1 MTILSLPKN
10 LIQMFEDDTLVGWA
24 IKDKESHFVYVN
36 KAFKTWQTI
45 STRYNY
51 EGLKINDIPVPVAEF
66 SDLFEQQERYIE
78 NSGKP
83 VRAITTHIQGKERI
97 MQPAYN
103 IQEPLFDEHNVC
115 IGTLI
120 SVRHVNIITPTSLLA
135 GKIKQ
140 HAIFQAPSDRFT
152 EKEWEIVY
160 LLQCDF
166 SLKEIGSILGISVN
180 SINGRLRSC
189 FKKIGVN
196 SSSALIEFCKHNGM
210 DNYIPQFFL
219 KKGHII
225 VTD

>member
-1 MTILSLPKN
+1 MTISSLPDS
-10 LIQMFEDDTLVGWA
+10 LIQMFENDPIVGWA
-24 IKDKESHFVYVN
+24 IKDKESHFAYVN
-36 KAFKTWQTI
+36 NAFKIWQTI
-45 STRYNY
+45 STRYDY

-103 IQEPLFDEHNVC
+103 IQEPLFDEHNTC

-135 GKIKQ
+135 GKIKK
-140 HAIFQAPSDRFT
+140 HAIFQAPSDMFT

-160 LLQCDF
+160 LLQCNF

-189 FKKIGVN
+189 FKKTGIS
-196 SSSALIEFCKHNGM
+196 SSSALIEFCKCNRF

>member
-10 LIQMFEDDTLVGWA
+10 LIKMFEDDTLVGWA
-24 IKDKESHFVYVN
+24 IKDKESHFIYVN
-36 KAFKTWQTI
+36 QAFKIWQTL
-45 STRYNY
+45 STSYDY

-83 VRAITTHIQGKERI
+83 VRAITTHIQGKEKI

-103 IQEPLFDEHNVC
+103 IQEPLYDENDIC

-120 SVRHVNIITPTSLLA
+120 SVRHVNIITPTSLLN

-140 HAIFQAPSDRFT
+140 HAIFQAPSEIFT
-152 EKEWEIVY
+152 EKEWEVIY
-160 LLQCDF
+160 LLQCAF
-166 SLKEIGSILGISVN
+166 SLKEVSRVLGVSVN

-189 FKKIGVN
+189 FNKIGIS
-196 SSSALIEFCKHNGM
+196 SSSALIEYCKSNGM

-219 KKGHII
+219 IKGHII
-225 VTD
+225 VSD